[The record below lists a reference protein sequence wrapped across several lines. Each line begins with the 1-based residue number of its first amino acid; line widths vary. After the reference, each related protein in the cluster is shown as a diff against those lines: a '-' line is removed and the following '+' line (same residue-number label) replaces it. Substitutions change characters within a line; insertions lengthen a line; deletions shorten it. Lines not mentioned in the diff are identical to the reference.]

1 MVFPFELYC
10 KACGGMILSSR
21 GDGSATD
28 IWGMFEEEESVDSWI
43 TNKLLGRGFRCPHCR
58 RTIASDPLVRAEVLF
73 GEWGD
78 TAAAG
83 SSQIIF
89 YV

>member
-10 KACGGMILSSR
+10 KVCGGMILSSK
-21 GDGSATD
+21 GDGSPTD
-28 IWGMFEEEESVDSWI
+28 MLRMFEEEESVDSWI
-43 TNKLLGRGFRCPHCR
+43 TNKLLGHGFRCPHCKR
-58 RTIASDPLVRAEVLF
+58 MIAADPLIRAEVLF

-78 TAAAG
+78 TSGAG
-83 SSQIIF
+83 TSQIIF